1 MQIHYNGD
9 TIPDR
14 YPEWITEQ
22 NSIQIDNLFTK
33 SLTLCKF
40 RVSWKVRIL
49 RTRTGCQTANTY

>member
-33 SLTLCKF
+33 SLTLCNSEYRGKCE
-40 RVSWKVRIL
+40 S
-49 RTRTGCQTANTY
+49 